1 MSESISAIA
10 RETDKH
16 RRLLPLIHEND
27 VVSMVHGNLASK
39 LASITKAM
47 STAEQGN
54 IVANDRNAQLAK
66 EMLELAEEARAQST
80 DDIDN
85 PRLRER
91 VKEVEK
97 NVRESRRRAKT
108 LKGIVSGM
116 IVGSGINWAENE
128 ELREL
133 VMDDEDD

>member
-1 MSESISAIA
+1 
-10 RETDKH
+10 
-16 RRLLPLIHEND
+16 
-27 VVSMVHGNLASK
+27 MVHGNLASK